1 MRLTGE
7 WMISEDAHHAFTKFL
22 GVINNKRMA
31 PMSEKL
37 ARNSHLNFLTYFT
50 EIAKCKNLKQWQAKM
65 LAVNIPE
72 EAVLGVRTPIEAGRV
87 LALKFMAKNPEL
99 PTADLPA
106 GIKEIPPELA
116 VFLAGFS
123 EE

>member
-7 WMISEDAHHAFTKFL
+7 WMVSEDAHQAFTKFL
-22 GVINNKRMA
+22 GVTRNQRMA
-31 PMSEKL
+31 PMTERF
-37 ARNSHLNFLTYFT
+37 ARDSHLTFLAYFT

-87 LALKFMAKNPEL
+87 LALKFMAKSPEL
-99 PTADLPA
+99 PTADLA
-106 GIKEIPPELA
+106 GRDKWITPELA
-116 VFLAGFS
+116 AFL